1 MIRSKIIP
9 TVLSLIM
16 VCILLS
22 LCGCCRSS
30 KESSTDETTVHNRVQ
45 EEERTLIR
53 DLDAVEEVPYA
64 PGLTDSERSLITR
77 VILKEVYGEP
87 IMVQIGVAQL
97 IRDSVETRGLS
108 VPQAIE
114 TLKLSAHGESE
125 LGNLRPQAVSNA
137 QDAVHRVFDLGVC
150 LVPYRLTGMRV
161 CESWTEAQNSLV
173 QVDKYVFY

>member
-1 MIRSKIIP
+1 MIRSKIDPLVLIM
-9 TVLSLIM
+9 TCIVLSG
-16 VCILLS
+16 CSSS
-22 LCGCCRSS
+22 L
-30 KESSTDETTVHNRVQ
+30 ESSPAITDSETASHNVAQ
-45 EEERTLIR
+45 ELIR

-97 IRDSVETRGLS
+97 IRDSVEIRGLS

-114 TLKLSAHGESE
+114 TLKLSAQDESE
-125 LGNLRPQAVSNA
+125 MGNLRPQAISNA

-150 LVPYRLTGMRV
+150 LVPYRLTGMLV
-161 CESWTEAQNSLV
+161 VENGGATDWAETQNSLI

>member
-1 MIRSKIIP
+1 MIRTASKIA
-9 TVLSLIM
+9 
-16 VCILLS
+16 CLL
-22 LCGCCRSS
+22 LCLCCVCGCGCSS
-30 KESSTDETTVHNRVQ
+30 SRESTPDETTVHNKAQ
-45 EEERTLIR
+45 EHQLIR
-53 DLDAVEEVPYA
+53 DLNAVEEVPYA
-64 PGLTDSERSLITR
+64 PGLTGSERSLITR

-114 TLKLSAHGESE
+114 TLKFSAHGESE
-125 LGNLRPQAVSNA
+125 LGNLRPQAIENA

-161 CESWTEAQNSLV
+161 DDDDGTQSLI
-173 QVDKYVFY
+173 QVDKYIFY

>member
-1 MIRSKIIP
+1 MIRSKIIAALVIP
-9 TVLSLIM
+9 
-16 VCILLS
+16 CIVLS
-22 LCGCCRSS
+22 LCGCSRELTPDDN
-30 KESSTDETTVHNRVQ
+30 KVQ
-45 EEERTLIR
+45 IQEHQLIR
-53 DLDAVEEVPYA
+53 DLNTVEEVPYA

-114 TLKLSAHGESE
+114 TLKFSAHGESE
-125 LGNLRPQAVSNA
+125 LGNLRPQAITNA

-161 CESWTEAQNSLV
+161 DGDGDEDTQSLI
-173 QVDKYVFY
+173 QVDKYIFY

>member
-1 MIRSKIIP
+1 MIKSKIIAALVIP
-9 TVLSLIM
+9 
-16 VCILLS
+16 CIVLS

-30 KESSTDETTVHNRVQ
+30 RESTPDDNKVQ
-45 EEERTLIR
+45 IQEHQLIR
-53 DLDAVEEVPYA
+53 DLNTVEEVPYA
-64 PGLTDSERSLITR
+64 PRLTGSERSLITR

-114 TLKLSAHGESE
+114 TLKFSAHDESE
-125 LGNLRPQAVSNA
+125 LGNLRPQAVENA

-150 LVPYRLTGMRV
+150 LVPYRLTGVRIDG
-161 CESWTEAQNSLV
+161 EIADGDEDTQSLI
-173 QVDKYVFY
+173 QVDKYIFY

>member
-1 MIRSKIIP
+1 MIRSKIIAALVIP
-9 TVLSLIM
+9 
-16 VCILLS
+16 CIVLS

-30 KESSTDETTVHNRVQ
+30 RESTPDDNRAQ
-45 EEERTLIR
+45 EQAQEHQLIR
-53 DLDAVEEVPYA
+53 DLNAVEEVPYA
-64 PGLTDSERSLITR
+64 PGLTGSERSLIIR

-114 TLKLSAHGESE
+114 TLKFSAHDESE
-125 LGNLRPQAVSNA
+125 LGNLRPQAIANA

-150 LVPYRLTGMRV
+150 LVPYRLTGVRV
-161 CESWTEAQNSLV
+161 DDVVADGDEDTQSLI
-173 QVDKYVFY
+173 QIDKYIFY

>member
-1 MIRSKIIP
+1 MIRSKIIAA
-9 TVLSLIM
+9 LAIS
-16 VCILLS
+16 CIVLS

-30 KESSTDETTVHNRVQ
+30 LESSPDETTVHNRAQ
-45 EEERTLIR
+45 EQEHALIR
-53 DLDAVEEVPYA
+53 DLNAVEEVPYT

-97 IRDSVETRGLS
+97 IRDSAETRGLS

-114 TLKLSAHGESE
+114 TLKFSAHGESE
-125 LGNLRPQAVSNA
+125 LGNLRPQAVENA
-137 QDAVHRVFDLGVC
+137 QDAVYRVFDLGVC

-161 CESWTEAQNSLV
+161 DGETADGDEDTQSLI
-173 QVDKYVFY
+173 QVDKYIFY

>member
-1 MIRSKIIP
+1 MIRTASKI
-9 TVLSLIM
+9 T
-16 VCILLS
+16 CLL
-22 LCGCCRSS
+22 LCLCCVCGCSSS
-30 KESSTDETTVHNRVQ
+30 KESTPDETTVHNKTQ
-45 EEERTLIR
+45 EQQLIR

-64 PGLTDSERSLITR
+64 PGLTSSERSLITR

-114 TLKLSAHGESE
+114 TLKFSAHGESE
-125 LGNLRPQAVSNA
+125 LGNLRQQAVANA

-161 CESWTEAQNSLV
+161 DGDDDDDIQSLI
-173 QVDKYVFY
+173 QVDKYIFY

>member
-1 MIRSKIIP
+1 MIRTASKIA
-9 TVLSLIM
+9 
-16 VCILLS
+16 CLL
-22 LCGCCRSS
+22 LCLCCVCGCSS
-30 KESSTDETTVHNRVQ
+30 SRESTPDETTVHNKAQ
-45 EEERTLIR
+45 EHQLIR
-53 DLDAVEEVPYA
+53 DLNAVEEVPYA
-64 PGLTDSERSLITR
+64 PGLTSSERSLITR

-114 TLKLSAHGESE
+114 TLKFSAHGESK
-125 LGNLRPQAVSNA
+125 LGNLRPQAVENA

-161 CESWTEAQNSLV
+161 DGDGDEDTQSLI
-173 QVDKYVFY
+173 QVDKYIFY

>member
-1 MIRSKIIP
+1 MIRTASKIA
-9 TVLSLIM
+9 
-16 VCILLS
+16 CLL
-22 LCGCCRSS
+22 LCLCCVCGCGCSS
-30 KESSTDETTVHNRVQ
+30 SRESTPDETTVHNKAQ
-45 EEERTLIR
+45 EHQLIR
-53 DLDAVEEVPYA
+53 DLNAVEEVPYA
-64 PGLTDSERSLITR
+64 PGLTGSERSLITR

-114 TLKLSAHGESE
+114 TLKFSAHGESE
-125 LGNLRPQAVSNA
+125 LGNLRPQAIENA

-161 CESWTEAQNSLV
+161 DGDDDGTQSLI
-173 QVDKYVFY
+173 QVDKYIFY

>member
-1 MIRSKIIP
+1 MIRTASKIA
-9 TVLSLIM
+9 
-16 VCILLS
+16 CLL
-22 LCGCCRSS
+22 LCLCCVCGCGCSS
-30 KESSTDETTVHNRVQ
+30 SRESTPDETTVHNKAQ
-45 EEERTLIR
+45 EHQLIR
-53 DLDAVEEVPYA
+53 DLNAVEEVPYA
-64 PGLTDSERSLITR
+64 PGLTSSERSLITR

-114 TLKLSAHGESE
+114 TLKFSAHGESE
-125 LGNLRPQAVSNA
+125 LGNLRPQAIENA

-161 CESWTEAQNSLV
+161 DGDDDDTQSLI
-173 QVDKYVFY
+173 QVDKYIFY